1 MSFFGNQDRARR
13 RTGLLVLLFLLAVI
27 TIVFAVISLV
37 YLAIVSQTDRQPYLH
52 WLQSPQGLLTGAGI
66 LVVIASGSLFR
77 YLALRGGGEEVAKM
91 VKARPIAPDSNDP
104 DERRLRHVTEEMAIA
119 SGITMPELYVMDRE
133 EGINAFVAGY
143 QPNEAVMV
151 VTRGTLTQLNRDEL
165 QGVVGHEF
173 SHILNGDMRI
183 NVRLIALLAGILLIG
198 QFGQTILRGTLYSG
212 AMRGGRRGGGDNRGR
227 LVALGLGLGL
237 MVVGYI
243 GLFFG
248 RLIKS
253 AISRQRE
260 FLADAASVQFTRQP
274 EGIAGALY
282 KIQRNQAGSQLTDTG
297 HAEDM
302 AHMCFGESI
311 PLSFS
316 KFMASHPPIEERI
329 NAIDPSMLARM
340 RARYGRRAP
349 SGAAGSE
356 RSGSAAVS
364 PEGSSNLAGGAS
376 GSAGSAGASEG
387 AASPQ
392 PGRETRA
399 EWIRRHAPQDGFS
412 SADFKAASR
421 QENARRDH
429 PVKAPLSQQA
439 GTLSEASESYAR
451 QLLLALPDTFY
462 DLIHQPAGAAH
473 LCYALVLA
481 PQSGEHR
488 QQGREMLTPLGNIA
502 VDRDTLN
509 AQLRTLDELG
519 EAVHLP
525 CLELALP
532 SLRTLEPAQR
542 QALTEQVEA
551 IAALNGR
558 TSLYEFAL
566 IGFLR
571 KHLSAKAGHPTR
583 TRYHRYQPVLP
594 ALRQLMWLMARASV
608 AGDPALNEGKPQEPL
623 PEEVVTQRY
632 LRAMAGFEKHPKVP
646 ENPNTSAR
654 ELARS
659 LHKLAQLSPM
669 LKPAVIDACGDCALS
684 NHHISLRE
692 YELLRVVADQL
703 DCPMPP
709 LLLH

>member
-13 RTGLLVLLFLLAVI
+13 RTGLLVVLFVMAVAMI
-27 TIVFAVISLV
+27 LFAVTGLV
-37 YLAIVSQTDRQPYLH
+37 YLVIVSQTDPQPFPQ

-66 LVVIASGSLFR
+66 LVLIASGSLFR
-77 YLALRGGGEEVAKM
+77 YLSLRGGGEQVAKM

-119 SGITMPELYVMDRE
+119 SGVTMPQLYVMDRE

-143 QPNEAVMV
+143 QANEAVLV

-183 NVRLIALLAGILLIG
+183 NVRLIALLSGILLIG
-198 QFGQTILRGTLYSG
+198 QFGQVLLRGGIYSS
-212 AMRGGRRGGGDNRGR
+212 MGRSNRGGGGNNRGAA
-227 LVALGLGLGL
+227 VAIGLAL
-237 MVVGYI
+237 MAVGYI

-282 KIQRNQAGSQLTDTG
+282 KIHRNQQGSYLLHTQ

-302 AHMCFGESI
+302 THLCFGQSI

-316 KFMASHPPIEERI
+316 RFMASHPPIEERI
-329 NAIDPSMLARM
+329 TAIDPSLLARM
-340 RARYGRRAP
+340 RARYGRRPPAGATGNPGATAAP
-349 SGAAGSE
+349 AGT
-356 RSGSAAVS
+356 
-364 PEGSSNLAGGAS
+364 SSLAGGS
-376 GSAGSAGASEG
+376 SLGGGSQGSS
-387 AASPQ
+387 Q
-392 PGRETRA
+392 PGPETRA
-399 EWIRRHAPQDGFS
+399 EWIRRNAPSDGFS
-412 SADFKAASR
+412 SSDFKGGNH
-421 QENARRDH
+421 QDNAQRTH
-429 PVKAPLSQQA
+429 PVSAPLSTQTGTVTLA
-439 GTLSEASESYAR
+439 GEEYAR
-451 QLLLALPDTFY
+451 KLLRALPEDFY

-488 QQGREMLTPLGNIA
+488 QQGTEILAPLGNMA

-509 AQLRTLDELG
+509 SLLTTLDELG
-519 EAVHLP
+519 ESIHLP
-525 CLELALP
+525 CLELALAG
-532 SLRTLEPAQR
+532 LRTLDTNQR
-542 QALTEQVEA
+542 QALIQQVET

-571 KHLSAKAGHPTR
+571 KHLSAKAGHATP

-594 ALRQLMWLMARASV
+594 ALRQLMWLMARATV
-608 AGDPALNEGKPQEPL
+608 AGDPVLSATEQSTPAPTEAVM
-623 PEEVVTQRY
+623 ERY
-632 LRAMAGFEKHPKVP
+632 RLAMGGFENPPKVP
-646 ENPNTSAR
+646 ENTTISAR
-654 ELARS
+654 DLGRS
-659 LHKLAQLSPM
+659 LQRLAQLSPM
-669 LKPAVIDACGDCALS
+669 LKPAVIDACGDCILS
-684 NHHISLRE
+684 NGHISLRE

-709 LLLH
+709 LVMA